1 MTFVMEI
8 KILIV
13 HLTKNDQYN
22 FCLQSF
28 LHKQALSRER
38 VPSSQK
44 QSTPM
49 TTLTAIS

>member
-28 LHKQALSRER
+28 LHIQALSRE
-38 VPSSQK
+38 
-44 QSTPM
+44 STQFPE
-49 TTLTAIS
+49 TVYSHDNFDCN

>member
-22 FCLQSF
+22 FCQ
-28 LHKQALSRER
+28 ER
-38 VPSSQK
+38 APSSQK

-49 TTLTAIS
+49 TTLTVIS